1 MAKLY
6 GTADATIVNAA
17 FRYGR
22 SNVAK
27 DMEKVYAQRT
37 AISREFATDISKAY
51 DKLYEEHNLDLDK
64 SVDLA
69 GVTRDKLTAGTFSN
83 DHMLDMNEDIVQ
95 DFRKQFDALDK
106 KDNKGRARL
115 MAKINNYHQNMQ
127 NSGEMFQSMVSNSA
141 NNKLLSDLSSDE
153 RKLFNLIM
161 EDGVNNTSVTKG
173 TYDNEINDI
182 TYTLPGTDVTM
193 TMGEINKRMTAH
205 NPEFLAAPQKIFT
218 DFQEYAS
225 KKKGL
230 MTAQDGKRLKK
241 SFNDLLVG
249 DDQIRMVANE
259 KFGDMDFS
267 FQEVL
272 TGQAK
277 DPQTG
282 ELNTELI
289 NIMYDELD
297 KLGGIDVNNDNKIDE
312 ADDALIA
319 EARKNN
325 QTFVTGENGFSLIEE
340 LKKDKSKYRD
350 LLSSFLVKTAADDFY
365 GMGIDQRKT
374 SKQVGPGGNVIINGA
389 NLKRDTFNA
398 TYGLFA
404 KKIHPN
410 NVSDG
415 LYSSPS
421 GKSVKVA
428 GGKYYVVGESG
439 EFDMENPVTYRD
451 IAVMD
456 GWSNYVEMP
465 QEKQQY
471 EVGKEY
477 KRGGK
482 TFRYNEDGS
491 FTEIK

>member
-1 MAKLY
+1 
-6 GTADATIVNAA
+6 
-17 FRYGR
+17 
-22 SNVAK
+22 
-27 DMEKVYAQRT
+27 
-37 AISREFATDISKAY
+37 
-51 DKLYEEHNLDLDK
+51 
-64 SVDLA
+64 
-69 GVTRDKLTAGTFSN
+69 
-83 DHMLDMNEDIVQ
+83 
-95 DFRKQFDALDK
+95 
-106 KDNKGRARL
+106 
-115 MAKINNYHQNMQ
+115 
-127 NSGEMFQSMVSNSA
+127 
-141 NNKLLSDLSSDE
+141 
-153 RKLFNLIM
+153 
-161 EDGVNNTSVTKG
+161 
-173 TYDNEINDI
+173 
-182 TYTLPGTDVTM
+182 
-193 TMGEINKRMTAH
+193 
-205 NPEFLAAPQKIFT
+205 
-218 DFQEYAS
+218 
-225 KKKGL
+225 
-230 MTAQDGKRLKK
+230 TAQDGKRLKK

-404 KKIHPN
+404 KKIHPD

-421 GKSVKVA
+421 GKSVKVS
-428 GGKYYVVGESG
+428 GGKYYVVDENSG
-439 EFDMENPVTYRD
+439 EFDM
-451 IAVMD
+451 
-456 GWSNYVEMP
+456 
-465 QEKQQY
+465 
-471 EVGKEY
+471 
-477 KRGGK
+477 
-482 TFRYNEDGS
+482 
-491 FTEIK
+491 